1 MTVTDSLTELLTG
14 PYPEP
19 SQPSVTG
26 TDAHRLMLHVALT
39 ATGVPPAPEDLHT
52 IRQLAGLDAVAVGAV
67 VRWLEYA
74 AHSPSYEEDTY
85 PDGMDGMEGME
96 GDEET
101 GPGVGGSVSVGVG
114 VGFGTGTG
122 VGMGMGVSVGVE
134 VGRGGELPPPNPTSL
149 VDPRLLTW

>member
-85 PDGMDGMEGME
+85 PDGMDG
-96 GDEET
+96 DEET
-101 GPGVGGSVSVGVG
+101 VPGVGGSVSVGVG